1 MTETEPTPV
10 PESAPP
16 ESTLSESTLS
26 DSTLSESTVPESTV
40 PVRQSAVERRI
51 LDAALRLFAER
62 GFDGTS
68 VQGIVEAAEVTKGAL
83 YHYFDSKDDLLYEI
97 YHSLIARQLADL
109 GAVLA
114 EGPPPREALHAVLT
128 GLIRSTAEHIDEAKV
143 FSREMHRLD
152 SARMRSI
159 RADRR
164 RYHVTFRG
172 IVERG
177 QRWGVRHRDTRRDRH
192 DRRARHGQP
201 DALLVPR
208 RRPEDRRPARR
219 EVAGFVLDAL
229 DRGAAPGA
237 DAQRRV

>member
-1 MTETEPTPV
+1 MEVPQVTDTEPTPV
-10 PESAPP
+10 PES
-16 ESTLSESTLS
+16 TL
-26 DSTLSESTVPESTV
+26 PESTV

-114 EGPPPREALHAVLT
+114 QGLPPREALRAVLT

-143 FSREMHRLD
+143 FSREMHRLG

-172 IVERG
+172 LVERG
-177 QRWGVRHRDTRRDRH
+177 QRDGVFGTATPAETVTLVALGMVNQMPSWY
-192 DRRARHGQP
+192 RADGPKTASQLA
-201 DALLVPR
+201 D
-208 RRPEDRRPARR
+208 

-229 DRGAAPGA
+229 D
-237 DAQRRV
+237 QRRV